1 MMVGVD
7 ARKVAPD
14 DALTTPGVNATDNST
29 AKKMTAKVERGQ
41 SGLFEFANSQ
51 AIREKVRAAKMR
63 PNKYNVHNEYWEEGT
78 IQWIAKHTYFENV
91 TLGVIVLNAIWIAID
106 TDYNTAPDFTKAD
119 AVFVTADCLFFGY
132 FVVELAI
139 RFLAFKRKVKCFQD
153 GWFVFDATLVA
164 LYAFDPFI
172 LAIAIELS
180 GGGSLNLPTAVL
192 RLFRL
197 ARLSRLVRML
207 RQVPELMIMIKGMAQ
222 AARTVNLTLVLL
234 LVITYI
240 FAIAL
245 TQLSDGSE
253 FREIYFTGV
262 GLSMYSL
269 IIYGTFLDNLAEF
282 CDNIRAESTV
292 CLMVVVIFIVL
303 ASLTVMN
310 MLIGV
315 LCEVVS
321 SVAEEE
327 NESMITDKVHDKF
340 DHIVKQ
346 LDSSGDQKLSWK
358 EFQKIMENQ
367 DAIDALESVHVDP
380 VGMIDFAQDWFQEDG
395 KEKSIDFEEFM
406 TIVLDLRGGQ
416 QATLKDLMTLGKR
429 VKNKFSNLSQK
440 MESVDTKLDEMIKEA
455 EGAQ

>member
-1 MMVGVD
+1 MMAGVD
-7 ARKVAPD
+7 ARKVVPD
-14 DALTTPGVNATDNST
+14 DALTTPGIDAASDAT
-29 AKKMTAKVERGQ
+29 KKNTTTKVEKGKA
-41 SGLFEFANSQ
+41 GLFEFANSQ

-63 PNKYNVHNEYWEEGT
+63 PNKYNVHDEYWEEGT
-78 IQWIAKHTYFENV
+78 VQWIAKHAYFENV

-106 TDYNTAPDFTKAD
+106 TDYNTAEDFTKAE

-139 RFLAFKRKVKCFQD
+139 RFLAFKRKVKCLRD
-153 GWFVFDATLVA
+153 GWFIFDSALVA
-164 LYAFDPFI
+164 LYAFDPFA
-172 LAIAIELS
+172 LAIATKLS
-180 GGGSLNLPTAVL
+180 GGNSLNLPTAVL

-197 ARLSRLVRML
+197 ARLSRLVRVL
-207 RQVPELMIMIKGMAQ
+207 RQVPELMIMIKGMAT

-234 LVITYI
+234 MVITYI

-269 IIYGTFLDNLAEF
+269 IIYGTFLDNLSEF
-282 CDNIRAESTV
+282 LDNIRAESTV
-292 CLMVVVIFIVL
+292 CLMVVVLFIVL

-327 NESMITDKVHDKF
+327 RESMITDKVHDKF
-340 DHIVKQ
+340 DGIVRQ

-406 TIVLDLRGGQ
+406 NIVLDLRGGQ

-429 VKNKFSNLSQK
+429 AKDKFGNLSRK
-440 MESVDTKLDEMIKEA
+440 MESVEEKLDEMIKEA